1 MNKKIVYYSLSV
13 WALFSACTGEQADI
27 APEQTNDKI
36 IINATARN
44 SNSESTDDQPFEK
57 GQMIVIYNGVQPKDV
72 SDEKNV
78 DKIGIYQ
85 ATEKRADAWVNLPLE
100 REEAQ
105 GLWKSDMTTDNT
117 SGKIIFTAIPYKKGQ
132 ELAEE
137 GKHAVGTDQT
147 TWEKIL
153 ENDFVVARKVYEPTD
168 WNNNNYISLKFHHVL
183 SRLDVKLYLPIGSAN
198 DGYFDQA
205 SINNII
211 NGNSSSVLLKDAA
224 LDYNIS
230 YAYPALNSDGLAGI
244 NRNENVTDQKNGNIQ
259 MYLSEKDGSNSL
271 PDNKEAKAAML
282 HFQCM
287 LPKHQNSYTGGSEC
301 LTIKIGGKTYT
312 YRPENSTIMSFEQE
326 RITTIYLVLYSQK
339 GQTVVQLAGVKV
351 NPWTDDKANVGDLI
365 EQ

>member
-36 IINATARN
+36 IINATAR
-44 SNSESTDDQPFEK
+44 SGETYQPFEK
-57 GQMIVIYNGVQPKDV
+57 DQMIVIYNGIQPKDV
-72 SDEKNV
+72 SDERNV

-85 ATEKRADAWVNLPLE
+85 ATEKKADAWVNLPLE

-105 GLWKSDMTTDNT
+105 GLWKSDMTADNT
-117 SGKIIFTAIPYKKGQ
+117 FGDIIFTAIPYKKNQ

-153 ENDFVVARKVYEPTD
+153 ENDFVVARQVYTTTN
-168 WNNNNYISLKFHHVL
+168 WNNNNHISLKFHHVL

-211 NGNSSSVLLKDAA
+211 NGNSSSVLLKNAA
-224 LDYNIS
+224 LDYNIN
-230 YAYPALNSDGLAGI
+230 YAYPALDSDGLAGI
-244 NRNENVTDQKNGNIQ
+244 TRNESDKQNGDIQ

-287 LPKHQNSYTGGSEC
+287 LPKHQTSYTSGSEC

>member
-13 WALFSACTGEQADI
+13 WALFSACTGEQTDI

-36 IINATARN
+36 MINATARN
-44 SNSESTDDQPFEK
+44 SESTDQPFEK
-57 GQMIVIYNGVQPKDV
+57 DQMIVIYNGVQPKDV

-85 ATEKRADAWVNLPLE
+85 ATDKKADAWSNLPLK

-105 GLWKSDMTTDNT
+105 GLWQSDMTADNT
-117 SGKIIFTAIPYKKGQ
+117 SGNYIFTAIPYKEGQ

-153 ENDFVVARKVYEPTD
+153 ENDFVVARKVYKPTD
-168 WNNNNYISLKFHHVL
+168 WNNNNHISLTFHHVL
-183 SRLDVKLYLPIGSAN
+183 SRLDVKLYLPIGSTN

-211 NGNSSSVLLKDAA
+211 NGNSSSVLLKNAA
-224 LDYNIS
+224 LDYNIN
-230 YAYPALNSDGLAGI
+230 YAYPALDSDKLAEI
-244 NRNENVTDQKNGNIQ
+244 TPNKDKNQSGNIQ
-259 MYLSEKDGSNSL
+259 MYLSQQDGNNAL
-271 PDNKEAKAAML
+271 PDNKDAKAAML

-287 LPKHQNSYTGGSEC
+287 LPKHQTSYTGGSEC

-365 EQ
+365 E